1 MLLTKTILRNRGR
14 FRTGVVSALLLA
26 LMLSHSGCFL
36 DEKLEPYYGR
46 VVVPRSQEFHWSDGG
61 LPQTFDPAFAAA
73 PPDTD
78 LVRAIFEGLTDY
90 DARTLTP
97 VPAVATRWE
106 PSNGG
111 RVWTFYLRDDARWSN
126 GEPVTASDFVRSWR
140 RTMRIGDL
148 APHTELLAN
157 IEGANIEAPTP
168 GAVPRTPA
176 PPHSEQKSE
185 KQVEPR
191 AGGATAKPS
200 NTKSA
205 SDRFGVEAV
214 SDRVLRVRLRRPD
227 MNFPALVAHP
237 VFRPVKLKDESIVS
251 KLVAKDLVSNGAFSL
266 AKTESERVLLERA
279 NNYWDKDQVAL
290 QSVEFVGQ
298 KDAESALAAYRAGE
312 VDVVTNAAFEPLAIK
327 LLTPYEDFRRTTY
340 GALTYYSFN
349 TTHAPFD
356 DVRVREALA
365 IGIDRD
371 RISADEMGG
380 ATEPAKRFLP
390 ETAPNTQEPVV
401 NKSEVLEKGYE
412 RARELLAEAGFP
424 GGKDFPKIRLLINRN
439 EQQRVVAQSIAATWR
454 SVLNIETEVVVN
466 NWDEYEAAIR
476 DGDYDVVRRGIVM
489 QTTDELTNIR
499 MLFPEGA
506 QPTQSPG
513 AGQESSSSANVTNG
527 KSAAVKDKDLRT
539 LPPIETEAQALND
552 LSAMPIYFASSYS
565 LVKPYV
571 TGFDSNVLDAPS
583 LKTVRINTNWR
594 QSEGSLNQN
603 RER

>member
-1 MLLTKTILRNRGR
+1 MTLMNKALRKRRGLQ
-14 FRTGVVSALLLA
+14 TGVVGALLLA

-46 VVVPRSQEFHWSDGG
+46 VVVPRSQGFHWSDGG

-90 DARTLTP
+90 DPRTLTP
-97 VPAVATRWE
+97 VPAVATSWE

-126 GEPVTASDFVRSWR
+126 GETVTASDFVRSWR

-157 IEGANIEAPTP
+157 IQGANIE
-168 GAVPRTPA
+168 TPA
-176 PPHSEQKSE
+176 PAAVTRTPSPQSE
-185 KQVEPR
+185 KQPEPD
-191 AGGATAKPS
+191 AGSANASPS
-200 NTKSA
+200 NTTSG
-205 SDRFGVEAV
+205 SDPFGVEAV

-237 VFRPVKLKDESIVS
+237 VFRPVKLKDESMLT
-251 KLVAKDLVSNGAFSL
+251 KLVANDLVSNGAFSL
-266 AKTESERVLLERA
+266 SKTEGERVLLERA

-312 VDVVTNAAFEPLAIK
+312 VDAVTNAAFEPLAIK

-349 TTHAPFD
+349 TKRAPFD

-401 NKSEVLEKGYE
+401 NKSEVLEKEYE

-424 GGKDFPKIRLLINRN
+424 GGQGFPKIRLLINRN
-439 EQQRVVAQSIAATWR
+439 EQQRVVAQSIAAMWR
-454 SVLNIETEVVVN
+454 SVLNIETEIVVKS
-466 NWDEYEAAIR
+466 WDEYETAIR
-476 DGDYDVVRRGIVM
+476 AGDYDVVRRGIVM

-499 MLFPEGA
+499 MLFQEGA
-506 QPTQSPG
+506 QPNQPAA
-513 AGQESSSSANVTNG
+513 AGQESTSAANTTNG
-527 KSAAVKDKDLRT
+527 KSAALKDKDLRT
-539 LPPIETEAQALND
+539 LTPIETEAQALKD

-571 TGFDSNVLDAPS
+571 SGFDSNVLDAPS
-583 LKTVRINTNWR
+583 LKTIRINTNWTK
-594 QSEGSLNQN
+594 QN

>member
-1 MLLTKTILRNRGR
+1 
-14 FRTGVVSALLLA
+14 
-26 LMLSHSGCFL
+26 
-36 DEKLEPYYGR
+36 
-46 VVVPRSQEFHWSDGG
+46 
-61 LPQTFDPAFAAA
+61 
-73 PPDTD
+73 
-78 LVRAIFEGLTDY
+78 
-90 DARTLTP
+90 
-97 VPAVATRWE
+97 
-106 PSNGG
+106 
-111 RVWTFYLRDDARWSN
+111 
-126 GEPVTASDFVRSWR
+126 
-140 RTMRIGDL
+140 
-148 APHTELLAN
+148 
-157 IEGANIEAPTP
+157 
-168 GAVPRTPA
+168 
-176 PPHSEQKSE
+176 
-185 KQVEPR
+185 
-191 AGGATAKPS
+191 
-200 NTKSA
+200 
-205 SDRFGVEAV
+205 
-214 SDRVLRVRLRRPD
+214 

-237 VFRPVKLKDESIVS
+237 VFRPVKLKEESTVS
-251 KLVAKDLVSNGAFSL
+251 KLVANDLVSNGAFSL

-279 NNYWDKDQVAL
+279 NNYWDKDQVTL

-312 VDVVTNAAFEPLAIK
+312 VDAVTNAAFEPLAIK

-371 RISADEMGG
+371 RLSADELGG

-401 NKSEVLEKGYE
+401 NKSEVLEKEYE

-454 SVLNIETEVVVN
+454 SVLNIETEIIVK

-476 DGDYDVVRRGIVM
+476 GGDYDVVRRGIVM

-499 MLFPEGA
+499 MLFQEGA
-506 QPTQSPG
+506 QPSQSDG
-513 AGQESSSSANVTNG
+513 AGQESTSSANVTNG
-527 KSAAVKDKDLRT
+527 KSVAVKDKNLRT
-539 LPPIETEAQALND
+539 LPRIETEAQALKD

-583 LKTVRINTNWR
+583 LKTVRINTSWR
-594 QSEGSLNQN
+594 QSEGARNQN